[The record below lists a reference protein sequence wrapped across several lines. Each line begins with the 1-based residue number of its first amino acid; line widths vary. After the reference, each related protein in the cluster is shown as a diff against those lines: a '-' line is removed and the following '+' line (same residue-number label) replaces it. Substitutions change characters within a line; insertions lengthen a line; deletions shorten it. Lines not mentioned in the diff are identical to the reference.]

1 MNIERLYPIWLILCA
16 ATGALLGNVTG
27 YGTVR
32 GLADGMI
39 VAVSPIFLLM
49 LALAL
54 MSLWRPILPPCR
66 CGKCNHKGYRYVS
79 PASDNPSGIRFRCPE
94 CGRVYESSGGRFDEV
109 SNDGHIIPYMRH
121 SKLGRWKKY
130 AATLPS
136 PATETET
143 GKRNLS

>member
-1 MNIERLYPIWLILCA
+1 MNIERLYPLWFILCA
-16 ATGALLGNVTG
+16 AIGAVLGNVTG

-54 MSLWRPILPPCR
+54 MSLWRPILPNCR

-79 PASDNPSGIRFRCPE
+79 PASHTPSGIRFRCPE
-94 CGRVYESSGGRFDEV
+94 CGRVYESSRGRFDEV
-109 SNDGHIIPYMRH
+109 SDDGHIIPYMRH
-121 SKLGRWKKY
+121 SKWGRWRKY

-136 PATETET
+136 PSTDT
-143 GKRNLS
+143 GEKNLS